1 MVLKFNCYEIIRDYE
16 IIRVFVSLICTLVTK
31 ACKTGVI
38 FSRFSREGKREASE
52 RARYAR

>member
-1 MVLKFNCYEIIRDYE
+1 MVLKFNCYE